1 MTVRAVVL
9 ADTHLRPGSGG
20 GDLCAR
26 LPPAAREAL
35 AGADLILH
43 AGDIV
48 TADLLHELAS
58 TAPVLAVRGNND
70 GDPSLSHLPEVRL
83 EVRAG
88 VRIGMVHDSGPR
100 AGRESRLRRLF
111 PDAGVVVFGHSHI
124 PWNAE
129 GLDGQLLF
137 NPGSPTQ
144 RRAQPHQT
152 IGVLDLAD
160 GRVLRHE
167 IVVVGP

>member
-1 MTVRAVVL
+1 MRAVVL
-9 ADTHLRPGSGG
+9 ADTHLRPRPE
-20 GDLCAR
+20 GDLCGH
-26 LPPAAREAL
+26 LPPPARKAL
-35 AGADLILH
+35 KGADVVLH

-48 TADLLHELAS
+48 TADLLHELSAI
-58 TAPVLAVRGNND
+58 APVLAVRGNND
-70 GDPSLSHLPEVRL
+70 GDPSLSYLPEVRL
-83 EVRAG
+83 EVLAG
-88 VRIGMVHDSGPR
+88 VRIGMVHDGGPR
-100 AGRESRLRRLF
+100 AGRANRLRRLF
-111 PDAGVVVFGHSHI
+111 PEAGVVVFGHSHI

-152 IGVLDLAD
+152 IGVLDLQD